1 MLKFSAKRL
10 FNMAISQPKAMHSL
24 HGSIAAGSYCA
35 SAAIAPSLSQRNAAW
50 TPNLKTRPR
59 TKGYEA
65 VMAYVN
71 TNTRS
76 DSLSF
81 RDLIASPLQS
91 LQLMAQR
98 RRVYNQTVYELNGL
112 SDRDLADLGL
122 HRSMISAV
130 AKDAA
135 YGK

>member
-1 MLKFSAKRL
+1 
-10 FNMAISQPKAMHSL
+10 
-24 HGSIAAGSYCA
+24 
-35 SAAIAPSLSQRNAAW
+35 
-50 TPNLKTRPR
+50 
-59 TKGYEA
+59 
-65 VMAYVN
+65 MAYVN
-71 TNTRS
+71 STLRT
-76 DSLSF
+76 DALSF
-81 RDLIASPLQS
+81 RDMIAHPVAA

-98 RRVYNQTVYELNGL
+98 RRVYVQTVTELQAL

>member
-1 MLKFSAKRL
+1 
-10 FNMAISQPKAMHSL
+10 
-24 HGSIAAGSYCA
+24 
-35 SAAIAPSLSQRNAAW
+35 
-50 TPNLKTRPR
+50 
-59 TKGYEA
+59 
-65 VMAYVN
+65 MAYVN

>member
-1 MLKFSAKRL
+1 
-10 FNMAISQPKAMHSL
+10 MAALRQGDIVHLQHLPHV
-24 HGSIAAGSYCA
+24 C
-35 SAAIAPSLSQRNAAW
+35 
-50 TPNLKTRPR
+50 PNETKHKTRAVKTR
-59 TKGYEA
+59 FVKLKEA

-71 TNTRS
+71 STLRT
-76 DSLSF
+76 DALSL
-81 RDLIASPLQS
+81 RDLIAHPVAA

-98 RRVYNQTVYELNGL
+98 RRVYTQTVTELGAL

-122 HRSMISAV
+122 HRSMIRAV

>member
-1 MLKFSAKRL
+1 
-10 FNMAISQPKAMHSL
+10 
-24 HGSIAAGSYCA
+24 
-35 SAAIAPSLSQRNAAW
+35 
-50 TPNLKTRPR
+50 
-59 TKGYEA
+59 
-65 VMAYVN
+65 MAYMN
-71 TNTRS
+71 TTARA
-76 DSLSF
+76 DMLSL
-81 RDLIASPLQS
+81 RELIAHPLHS

-98 RRVYNQTVYELNGL
+98 RKVYVQTLNELRAL